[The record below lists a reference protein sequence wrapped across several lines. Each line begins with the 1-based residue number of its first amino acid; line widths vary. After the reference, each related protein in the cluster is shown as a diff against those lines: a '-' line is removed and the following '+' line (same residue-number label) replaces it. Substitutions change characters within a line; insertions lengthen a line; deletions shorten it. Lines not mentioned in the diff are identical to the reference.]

1 MKPAALVLAL
11 ACLATPAPV
20 RGQESPRKPKEVPP
34 VSAPVVGHVNLESY
48 IEQRARLISVEAQL
62 KECER
67 RRLRKH
73 FLARLLGAI
82 FGRR

>member
-1 MKPAALVLAL
+1 MKPAARVLALVLAL
-11 ACLATPAPV
+11 PV
-20 RGQESPRKPKEVPP
+20 HGQEAPRKPQETPP